1 MVETILFVVSGSRRR
16 NRGRVRFESGFLLLE
31 SKMAPRD
38 CATYDLAQWFAWNA
52 RCCVYPRRAT
62 IAATHT
68 LRVRSHTPRLFARS
82 PLLTEMAAIA
92 NVASTAAVAA
102 APARV
107 SAGASRRAAF
117 HGLRVPRGDRA
128 ARLPSS
134 NARAVVAAAAA
145 DDASDAASFGRRD
158 LAKGALAA
166 LAAPAIAAMPA
177 GPARA
182 EEVSKFWTLVDLPLE
197 PGVILLDI
205 AFVDDKHGFLL
216 GTRQTILETF
226 DGGKTWDFKAIPAAA
241 DEDVNYRFNSVSFKG
256 KEGWIVGKP
265 AILLHTVDG
274 GDTWERV
281 GLSPRLPGA
290 PVLITATSE
299 NGQAELVTDEG
310 AIYLTTDAA
319 RNWKAAVEET
329 ISATLNRTV
338 SSGITG
344 ASYYTGT
351 FSTIARND
359 DGEYIGLSS
368 RGNFYMTW
376 APGQAYWQPHNRSS
390 ARRVQS
396 MGWRPDGGI
405 WELTRGGGIFFST
418 TNSLPEDDDDF
429 EEGRIGS
436 RGFGLL
442 DLGAKPDGK
451 EFWIVGGSGSVFYS
465 KDAGKSWKRDRGT
478 DDVAANLYNVKF
490 HANDNGFILG
500 NDGILLRYTGA

>member
-1 MVETILFVVSGSRRR
+1 MTRHD
-16 NRGRVRFESGFLLLE
+16 ESAAL
-31 SKMAPRD
+31 P
-38 CATYDLAQWFAWNA
+38 
-52 RCCVYPRRAT
+52 
-62 IAATHT
+62 ATHT
-68 LRVRSHTPRLFARS
+68 RVGTFYPLADGGAIALDARAARTAHPQVTS
-82 PLLTEMAAIA
+82 LKMAAIT
-92 NVASTAAVAA
+92 NVASMAAVAA
-102 APARV
+102 APAAARAT
-107 SAGASRRAAF
+107 SSRRAAF
-117 HGLRVPRGDRA
+117 QGLRVQAKSARVGSVAKAAKTVALSASEDDA
-128 ARLPSS
+128 AR
-134 NARAVVAAAAA
+134 
-145 DDASDAASFGRRD
+145 FGRRD
-158 LAKGALAA
+158 IAKAGLAA
-166 LAAPAIAAMPA
+166 LAAPVIAAMPA
-177 GPARA
+177 GPAKA
-182 EEVSKFWTLVDLPLE
+182 EEMSKYWTVVDLPLE

-205 AFVDDKHGFLL
+205 AFVDDNHGFLL

-226 DGGKTWDFKAIPAAA
+226 DGGKTWDFKSIPSAF
-241 DEDVNYRFNSVSFKG
+241 DEDVNYRFNSISFKG

-265 AILLHTVDG
+265 AILLHTTDG
-274 GDTWERV
+274 GETWERV

-299 NGQAELVTDEG
+299 NGQAEMVTDEG

-319 RNWKAAVEET
+319 RNWRAAVEET

-376 APGQAYWQPHNRSS
+376 SPGQAYWQPHNRSS

-418 TNSLPEDDDDF
+418 TNALPENDDDF
-429 EEGRIGS
+429 EEGKIGS

-442 DLGAKPDGK
+442 DLGAKPNGK

-465 KDAGKSWKRDRGT
+465 TDAGKNWKRDRGT

-490 HANDNGFILG
+490 ANDKNGFILG
-500 NDGILLRYTGA
+500 NDGVLLRYVASPMK